1 MPRVIVIV
9 SRSRCA
15 EMTEEARRE
24 DQQGGKRRRRERK
37 SEGEGTRE
45 RDDSS
50 KPVSYNSAKCLA
62 YKDKYNG
69 RRDEVATRSRAPG
82 GDG

>member
-37 SEGEGTRE
+37 SEGEGTRG